1 MIFYNTETKE
11 YPRHIGDLELLGWQ
25 VGEPLPENWVEVEPT
40 DPPITSNNQIYFP
53 SPLPEL
59 IDGGYKVA
67 WNTRFLTEEEL
78 QAIEEQKN
86 L

>member
-25 VGEPLPENWVEVEPT
+25 VGESLPENWVEVEYV
-40 DPPITSNNQIYFP
+40 DPPSV
-53 SPLPEL
+53 SPEETYYPASEPIL
-59 IDGGYKVA
+59 IDGVYKVA
-67 WNTRFLTEEEL
+67 WNTRFWTEEEL